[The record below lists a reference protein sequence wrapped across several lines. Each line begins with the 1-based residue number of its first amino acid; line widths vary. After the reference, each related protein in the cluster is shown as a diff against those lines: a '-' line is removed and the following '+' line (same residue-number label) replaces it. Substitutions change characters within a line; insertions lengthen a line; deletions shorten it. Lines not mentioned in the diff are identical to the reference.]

1 MQCTALLNH
10 RQMCMTMCMTH
21 QSARSSWL
29 LNISQLQGVN
39 PLHRL
44 VEKGY
49 FPHCQEPLY
58 FDPISVLFPTI
69 SIYKLKAS
77 KSPKHTS
84 FHAATQACEV
94 VHVLSFFFLPDKD
107 LH

>member
-1 MQCTALLNH
+1 MYCSPKRQTDVYDPPVCQKLL
-10 RQMCMTMCMTH
+10 
-21 QSARSSWL
+21 A
-29 LNISQLQGVN
+29 SQLQGVN

-44 VEKGY
+44 VENGY

-69 SIYKLKAS
+69 SMCKLKAS

-84 FHAATQACEV
+84 FHADTQACEV
-94 VHVLSFFFLPDKD
+94 VHVLKFFFLPDKD